1 MAHCMF
7 TGIVRLLALAGF
19 AMTAT
24 VLHAQAG
31 AVADYRFNH
40 SLSDSLG
47 LSPPLTRLLAD
58 DGSFLPV
65 TVDSTATT
73 MLTFSAGAGLR
84 LPVAGVLHGD
94 DYTIAVL
101 MRFEQTQE
109 WAKII
114 DTTALTIDD
123 GIYARWGT
131 VTLYPSG
138 EQGNAEAFLSGQW
151 YQLVV
156 TRAIDGL
163 TRVYIDGV
171 EQFSHDDLETGYM
184 AFTQER
190 LLTFFRDDEATANW
204 ENSAGAVARIRLFD
218 RALGPGEVAALEPN
232 RVGEVIFRNGFE
244 LP

>member
-7 TGIVRLLALAGF
+7 TGIVRLLAFAGF

-40 SLSDSLG
+40 SLADSLG
-47 LSPPLTRLLAD
+47 LSPPLTRLLAN

-65 TVDSTATT
+65 TVDGTATT
-73 MLTFSAGAGLR
+73 MLTFSAGAGLQ
-84 LPVAGVLHGD
+84 LPVAGVLDGD
-94 DYTIAVL
+94 VYSIAVL
-101 MRFEQTQE
+101 MRFEQTQN

-114 DTTALTIDD
+114 DTVDLTIDD
-123 GIYARWGT
+123 GIYAT
-131 VTLYPSG
+131 VETVELYPSG
-138 EQGNAEAFLSGQW
+138 EQGNDEAFLSGQW

-156 TRAIDGL
+156 TRSLDGL
-163 TRVYIDGV
+163 TRVYVDGV
-171 EQFSHDDLETGYM
+171 LQLSHDDLESGYM
-184 AFTQER
+184 AFSQEK
-190 LLTFFRDDEATANW
+190 LLTFFRDDEDTANS

-218 RALGPGEVAALEPN
+218 RALDPGEVAALEPN